1 MEFVSKYFSLEKIGR
16 DLRGLVVR
24 FPVEMVL
31 CVIFT
36 VVALMLGHD
45 MSADELWTKSAFF
58 PICLFVCLAVNFMT
72 AERCRWLY
80 WLSVLVAVPVLVLKM
95 ENYVLTYGYGFGL
108 LLSFLLLFLCRSSV
122 GDNRRFSANA
132 VAVVIDVVMTG
143 ILMSIITAAVYAVLA
158 SLVYLFGMDEK
169 LLNYGFQW
177 GPFLIGPM
185 FFCLRQDSHQR
196 QDTQMSAPA
205 FVRFISKYIVSPAI
219 VVYTLILYVYVVRA
233 LVLASLPLGG
243 VAAMVMTYY
252 IIAVAGRMLNDL
264 SEITAYGWFYRYL
277 HWISLPILV
286 LFWWGLA
293 YRVNIYALTDSRV
306 YLIAAGIVMVAVSVM
321 MAVRRLDNYRLFAI
335 IAACAIAVLT
345 YIPGISAK
353 SIGIASQKA
362 RMERIADALGLRD
375 AETGKLREHFNPTD
389 YDKDQIHELAEA
401 YDYLRREMGQES
413 LTALAG
419 DFDAG
424 QILYRGAEGTITFT
438 RSYDVVL
445 PLDKFRYYLGNAWEG
460 ENSLFTPDGRIRL
473 ERSGRTILETSID
486 SIELERAYREQ
497 SAPSDSVFILSNDSI
512 MLVVKSFE
520 RTADGEW
527 WTCGGQDCQVFS
539 SVTTLPAGN

>member
-1 MEFVSKYFSLEKIGR
+1 MSNFFNLSIEKIRR

-24 FPVEMVL
+24 FPVEMAM

-36 VVALMLGHD
+36 VIALMFDHD
-45 MSADELWTKSAFF
+45 TSADELLAKSAFF

-80 WLSVLVAVPVLVLKM
+80 YLSALVAVPVLALKM
-95 ENYVLTYGYGFGL
+95 ESYVFTYGYGFGL
-108 LLSFLLLFLCRSSV
+108 LLSFLLLFLCRGQV
-122 GDNRRFSANA
+122 RDNRRFSANA

-143 ILMSIITAAVYAVLA
+143 ILMSIITAAVYAVLG
-158 SLVYLFGMDEK
+158 SLVYLFDMDEK
-169 LLNYGFQW
+169 LLGYGFQW

-196 QDTQMSAPA
+196 QDAQMSAPA
-205 FVRFISKYIVSPAI
+205 FVRFITKYIVSPAI
-219 VVYTLILYVYVVRA
+219 IVYTLILYAYVVRA

-243 VAAMVMTYY
+243 VAAMIMTYY
-252 IIAVAGRMLNDL
+252 IIAVAGRMLNEL

-286 LFWWGLA
+286 LFWWGLV

-335 IAACAIAVLT
+335 IAVCAIAVLT

-362 RMERIADALGLRD
+362 RMERIADALDLRD
-375 AETGKLREHFNPTD
+375 AATGKLREHFNPAD
-389 YDKDQIHELAEA
+389 YDKDQLHELAEA
-401 YDYLRREMGQES
+401 YNYLRREIGQDS

-419 DFDAG
+419 HFDTG
-424 QILYRGAEGTITFT
+424 RVLYRSDEEAITFT
-438 RSYDVVL
+438 RDYSAAL
-445 PLDKFRYYLGNAWEG
+445 PLDRFRYYLGNAWEG
-460 ENSLFTPDGRIRL
+460 ENSFFTSDGRIRL
-473 ERSGRTILETSID
+473 ERSGRTILEAPID
-486 SIELERAYREQ
+486 SIGLERAYNGQ
-497 SAPSDSVFILSNDSI
+497 SAPSESVFVLSNDSI
-512 MLVVKSFE
+512 MLVIKSFE
-520 RTADGEW
+520 RTTDGEW

>member
-1 MEFVSKYFSLEKIGR
+1 MSNFFNLSIEKIRR

-24 FPVEMVL
+24 FPVEMAL

-36 VVALMLGHD
+36 VIALMSGHD
-45 MSADELWTKSAFF
+45 TSADELLAKSAFF

-72 AERCRWLY
+72 VERCRWIY
-80 WLSVLVAVPVLVLKM
+80 YLSALVAVPVLALKM
-95 ENYVLTYGYGFGL
+95 ESYVLTYGYGFGL
-108 LLSFLLLFLCRSSV
+108 LLSFLLLFLCRTQV
-122 GDNRRFSANA
+122 RDNRRFSANA
-132 VAVVIDVVMTG
+132 VAVVIDLVMTG
-143 ILMSIITAAVYAVLA
+143 ILMSIITAAVYAVLG
-158 SLVYLFGMDEK
+158 SLVYLFGMDGD
-169 LLNYGFQW
+169 LLDYGFQW

-196 QDTQMSAPA
+196 QDAQMSAPA
-205 FVRFISKYIVSPAI
+205 FVRFITKYIVSPAI
-219 VVYTLILYVYVVRA
+219 IVYTLILYAYVVRA

-243 VAAMVMTYY
+243 VAAMIMTYY
-252 IIAVAGRMLNDL
+252 IIAVAGRMLNEL

-286 LFWWGLA
+286 LFWWGLV

-335 IAACAIAVLT
+335 IAVCAIAVLT

-362 RMERIADALGLRD
+362 RMERIADALDLRD
-375 AETGKLREHFNPTD
+375 AATGKLREHFNPAD
-389 YDKDQIHELAEA
+389 YDKDQLHELAEA
-401 YDYLRREMGQES
+401 YNYLRREMGQER

-419 DFDAG
+419 HFDTG
-424 QILYRGAEGTITFT
+424 RVLYRSDEEAITFT
-438 RSYDVVL
+438 RDYNVAL
-445 PLDKFRYYLGNAWEG
+445 PLDRFRYYLGNAWEG
-460 ENSLFTPDGRIRL
+460 GNSFFTYDGRIRL
-473 ERSGRTILETSID
+473 ERSGRTILEAPID
-486 SIELERAYREQ
+486 SIELERAYNER
-497 SAPSDSVFILSNDSI
+497 SAPSEDVFVLSNDSI
-512 MLVVKSFE
+512 MLVIKSFE
-520 RTADGEW
+520 RTTNGEW